1 MFKTVATFC
10 VVSLL
15 LVGCGGTGSTSS
27 NTGGGG
33 ESTPGQAQG
42 VYSGTTST
50 GYTFDSIVLPNDKF
64 YGIYGTVSGNVLL
77 LYGMVTGQGA
87 SSSGTYTASVT
98 DFLYT
103 GVVYTDSLT
112 ASYVPNS
119 SVNGTIT
126 ENGSQIAFTGTA
138 LPASSFNYNTPAS
151 LSSIS
156 GTWTGTLL
164 NGAPTTVTIS
174 ASGSVSGSSQGCS
187 FSGTVSPDSSNKN
200 FFDVSLTF
208 GGNPCAL
215 PNQTASGIGVE
226 YLLSDG
232 VTQQLL
238 AGVTVGTSEGTVFVA
253 TR

>member
-1 MFKTVATFC
+1 
-10 VVSLL
+10 
-15 LVGCGGTGSTSS
+15 
-27 NTGGGG
+27 
-33 ESTPGQAQG
+33 
-42 VYSGTTST
+42 
-50 GYTFDSIVLPNDKF
+50 VLPNDKF

-87 SSSGTYTASVT
+87 SSSGTYTATLT

-112 ASYVPNS
+112 AAYVPNS
-119 SVNGTIT
+119 SVNGTIA
-126 ENGSQIAFTGTA
+126 ENGTQITFTGTT
-138 LPASSFNYNTPAS
+138 LPASSFNYDTPAS
-151 LSSIS
+151 LSAIS

-174 ASGSVSGSSQGCS
+174 ASGSVSGASQGCS
-187 FSGTVSPDSSNKN
+187 FSGTVAPDSSNKN